1 MNQTDLF
8 KDRVKVLRLELRNQQ
23 KLTGS
28 LIDSSLF
35 TKSNSRKTT
44 EFSTLANDAVR
55 QYVITASDK

>member
-28 LIDSSLF
+28 LIDSPLF

-44 EFSTLANDAVR
+44 EFSTLANDSVR
-55 QYVITASDK
+55 HYVITASDK

>member
-8 KDRVKVLRLELRNQQ
+8 KDRVKALRLELRTQQ

-28 LIDSSLF
+28 LNDSPLF
-35 TKSNSRKTT
+35 PKSSSRKTT

-55 QYVITASDK
+55 QYRVTTTDK